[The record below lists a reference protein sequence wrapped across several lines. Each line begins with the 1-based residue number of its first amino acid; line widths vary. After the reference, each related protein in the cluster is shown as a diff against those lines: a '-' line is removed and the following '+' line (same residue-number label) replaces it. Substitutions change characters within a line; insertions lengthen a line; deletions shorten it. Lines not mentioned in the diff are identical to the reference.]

1 MIVVIISDDGKDP
14 IHVLHFGGWFI
25 PSLTDAIAI
34 RTGQQGDCQ
43 QEHLALSSLWRVD
56 RALSLNGGRTTE
68 R

>member
-1 MIVVIISDDGKDP
+1 MIVVITSDDGKDP
-14 IHVLHFGGWFI
+14 IHVLYFGGWFI
-25 PSLTDAIAI
+25 PSLTDTIAI

-56 RALSLNGGRTTE
+56 RALSLNGGGTTE